1 MTTTTANL
9 ATSASERF
17 ARSPTKKDSIVYWTT
32 TAIVATIML
41 WSAYNFALDAK
52 MKEGFSHL
60 GLPNW
65 FRIELTFT
73 KVLGVMALVIPKT
86 PNRIKEFAYFGFGLT
101 LVSATAAHRSVGDPI
116 AFEIVHALIFVCLVV
131 SYVYHHKRVG
141 EGAPHDRRR

>member
-1 MTTTTANL
+1 
-9 ATSASERF
+9 
-17 ARSPTKKDSIVYWTT
+17 
-32 TAIVATIML
+32 ML

-52 MKEGFSHL
+52 MKE
-60 GLPNW
+60 
-65 FRIELTFT
+65 
-73 KVLGVMALVIPKT
+73 
-86 PNRIKEFAYFGFGLT
+86 GFGLT